1 MSDRKIAPYGAW
13 VSPITSELIV
23 SQTIG
28 LGDPLLDGADI
39 YWLESRPAE
48 GGRNVVV
55 KCVSDGAGID
65 MNPTPFNARTRVH
78 EYGGGAVIVK
88 NDAVIF
94 SNYADQRLY
103 RALPGATPEPITPP
117 GPLRYADGSV
127 DEAHARDGGRIICVR
142 EDHTEEALASNHGE
156 AVNTI
161 AAVSMADGSQK
172 VLVAGNDFYASP
184 RLNPSGTRLAWLTWN
199 HPNMPWDGCELWVAD
214 VGAAGDLANA
224 RLVAGGVDESIFGPT
239 WSPDGVLTF
248 VSDRTGWWNLYRWEM
263 AADGGHRVRALAE
276 MEAEFGRPQWVFG
289 LTTYAYVSPSRLVC
303 SYTKDGSDRLAYLDV
318 AGGGLTEIATPYSSI
333 GGVAANEQRVVFRG
347 GAPTLV
353 GAIVEIEIATGET
366 HILKRAAT
374 LDIDR
379 GYLSVPESLTFPS
392 AGGRAAYGL
401 FYPPANRDFAA
412 PEGEKPPLLVISHG
426 GPTGATSSS
435 LSLGIQFWTSRGFA
449 VLDVNYGGSTGYGRA
464 YRNLLRGQWGIV
476 DVDDCSHGALY
487 LVDRGRVDG
496 ERLAIR
502 GGSAGGYTTLSAL
515 TFRHV
520 FHAGASHYGVSDL
533 EALARDTHKFE
544 SRYLDRLI
552 GPYPERLDLYTERSP
567 IHHLEGLDTPVIF
580 FQGLEDMVVPPA
592 QAETMVEALRHK
604 GVPVAYLAFEGEQH
618 GFRRAENIKRALDA
632 ELYFYGRIFGFT
644 PADVVDPID
653 IDNLEG

>member
-1 MSDRKIAPYGAW
+1 MARGSSPVTSD
-13 VSPITSELIV
+13 LIV

-28 LGDPLLDGADI
+28 LGGPLLDGADL
-39 YWLESRPAE
+39 YWLESRPTE

-55 KCVSDGAGID
+55 KYGPDGGNVD
-65 MNPTPFNARTRVH
+65 VNPAPFNARTRVH

-88 NDAVIF
+88 DGALIF

-103 RALPGATPEPITPP
+103 RAAPGSTPQPITAA
-117 GPLRYADGSV
+117 GSLRYADGVV
-127 DEAHARDGGRIICVR
+127 DEAHAGDGGRLICVR
-142 EDHTEEALASNHGE
+142 EDHGEAALASNHGD

-161 AAVSMADGSQK
+161 AAVSLADGSQE

-184 RLNPSGTRLAWLTWN
+184 RLSPDGAQLAWLTWN

-214 VGAAGDLANA
+214 VNATGSLFNA
-224 RLVAGGVDESIFGPT
+224 RLIAGGVEESIFGPV

-248 VSDRTGWWNLYRWEM
+248 ISDRTGWWNLYRWETS
-263 AADGGHRVRALAE
+263 ADGDHQVRALAE
-276 MEAEFGRPQWVFG
+276 MAAEFGRPQWVFG
-289 LTTYAYVSPSRLVC
+289 ITTYAYVSPSRLVC
-303 SYTKDGSDRLAYLDV
+303 SYTQEGIDRLAYLDV
-318 AGGGLTEIATPYSSI
+318 ANGSLTEIATPYTSI
-333 GGVAANEQRVVFRG
+333 GGVVADGRRIAFKG

-353 GAIVEIEIATGET
+353 GAIVEIEIATGEMS
-366 HILKRAAT
+366 ILKRAAT
-374 LDIDR
+374 LNVDR

-392 AGGRAAYGL
+392 GDDREAYGL
-401 FYPPANRDFAA
+401 FYPPANQDFEA

-476 DVDDCSHGALY
+476 DVDDCVNGALY
-487 LVDRGRVDG
+487 LVHQGKVDG

-552 GPYPERLDLYTERSP
+552 GPYPQRLDLYTERSP
-567 IHHLEGLDTPVIF
+567 IHHLERPRYSPHLLPGS
-580 FQGLEDMVVPPA
+580 G
-592 QAETMVEALRHK
+592 
-604 GVPVAYLAFEGEQH
+604 G
-618 GFRRAENIKRALDA
+618 
-632 ELYFYGRIFGFT
+632 
-644 PADVVDPID
+644 
-653 IDNLEG
+653 